1 MVGLEILS
9 ILLLYFPFDSGG
21 KAAVAA
27 LSNERNCCSNN
38 AEEERK
44 ALETLLKMMTEKA
57 K

>member
-27 LSNERNCCSNN
+27 LSNERNCFECSNS
-38 AEEERK
+38 AEEE
-44 ALETLLKMMTEKA
+44 LLRPC
-57 K
+57 